1 MSRRLEKLDSR
12 LRGND
17 ENNGQ
22 ACGLQLIQTFALHA
36 IQIYQQ
42 AVSPYLPS
50 VCRHSPSCSEYAHE
64 AISKY
69 GLVKGCWLAVRR
81 LGRCRP
87 LGTSGYDP
95 VP

>member
-1 MSRRLEKLDSR
+1 MIKNSA
-12 LRGND
+12 LR
-17 ENNGQ
+17 
-22 ACGLQLIQTFALHA
+22 A
-36 IQIYQQ
+36 IRIYQS

-50 VCRHSPSCSEYAHE
+50 VCRHFPTCSEYAHE
-64 AISKY
+64 AISRY
-69 GLVKGCWLAVRR
+69 GLPRGSWLVAKR